1 MPRGGFDCNCV
12 FILWRE
18 MTIMFVNYVAILVIF
33 IVVRDWVLVLG
44 REDE

>member
-1 MPRGGFDCNCV
+1 
-12 FILWRE
+12 